1 LKIKLIMPAWP
12 KSSLWGKLGSG
23 IPSLSLATIAAL
35 TPPGHDIE
43 IIYDEKGPINYD
55 APCDIAGITGM
66 TPVSKR
72 AYAIAA
78 EFKKRGVL
86 TVMGG
91 IHATM
96 APEEA
101 GEHFDCVIVG
111 EGERTW
117 QQLLAD
123 HEKGAVKKFYRNDG
137 MIDLTTESPVP
148 RLDYYKGKGFF
159 LPNIIQTTR
168 GCPYNCEF
176 CTVTEFFGRSYR
188 HKSHEQIVREIE
200 AMDRDRFRGNEVF
213 FCDDN
218 IVANRR
224 FLMRMCDDITPFK
237 LNWYAQ
243 STAAVTEDDEVLAKL
258 EQSGCKV
265 LFIGFDSLNQ
275 ESLEG
280 IDKGHNVVTKYADA
294 VKKLHDHG
302 ISIHGSF
309 MFGFDHD
316 DINVFQK
323 FLDFGQKVKLD
334 AAFLTVVT
342 PFPGT
347 RIHER
352 MKAEGRIFDFD
363 WERYDISTVVYKP
376 ARLTVQELQ
385 EGYWWMF
392 REFHT
397 FPNIF
402 RRLWGSTPSWMIN
415 PGSNMVFKV
424 FGGRTFPKVKDI
436 GRFTGKPS
444 SRI

>member
-1 LKIKLIMPAWP
+1 MTALNIKLIMPAWP
-12 KSSLWGKLGSG
+12 KTSLWGKLGSG
-23 IPSLSLATIAAL
+23 IPSLSLATVAAL
-35 TPPGHDIE
+35 TPAGHDVE

-55 APCDIAGITGM
+55 APVDIVGMTGM

-72 AYAIAA
+72 AYQIAA
-78 EFKKRGVL
+78 EYKKRGVH

-96 APEEA
+96 CPEEA
-101 GEHFDCVIVG
+101 AEHFDSVVVG
-111 EGERTW
+111 EGEGAW
-117 QQLLAD
+117 QRLLAD
-123 HEKGAVKKFYRNDG
+123 YEKGSLQKYYKNDG
-137 MIDLTTESPVP
+137 LIDLETESPVP

-168 GCPYNCEF
+168 GCPHNCEF
-176 CTVTEFFGRSYR
+176 CTVTQFFGRSYR
-188 HKSHEQIVREIE
+188 HKSHAQIVKEIE

-218 IVANRR
+218 IVANRK

-243 STAAVTEDDEVLAKL
+243 STAAVTDDDEVLKKL

-265 LFIGFDSLNQ
+265 LFVGFDSLNQ
-275 ESLEG
+275 DSLEG
-280 IDKGHNVVTKYADA
+280 IDKGHNIVEKYATT

-316 DINVFQK
+316 DLDVFSK
-323 FLDFGQKVKLD
+323 FLDFGMKVKLD

-352 MKAEGRIFDFD
+352 MKEDGRIFDFD
-363 WERYDISTVVYKP
+363 WEHYDISTVVYKP
-376 ARLTVQELQ
+376 TKLSVKDLQ

-402 RRLWGSTPSWMIN
+402 KRLWGSTPSWMIN
-415 PGSNMVFKV
+415 PGSNMVFKI

-436 GRFTGKPS
+436 GRFKT
-444 SRI
+444 

>member
-1 LKIKLIMPAWP
+1 MKIKLIMPAWP
-12 KSSLWGKLGSG
+12 KTSLWGKLGSG
-23 IPSLSLATIAAL
+23 IPSLSLATVAAL
-35 TPPGHDIE
+35 TPPEHTVE
-43 IIYDEKGPINYD
+43 IIYDEKGPIKYD
-55 APCDIAGITGM
+55 DPVDIVGMTGM

-72 AYAIAA
+72 AYQIAA
-78 EFKKRGVL
+78 EFKKRGVH

-96 APEEA
+96 CPAEA
-101 GEHFDCVIVG
+101 GEHFDSVVIG
-111 EGERTW
+111 EGERMW
-117 QQLLAD
+117 QQLLED
-123 HEKGAVKKFYRNDG
+123 FKKGQVKKFYQNEG
-137 MIDLTTESPVP
+137 LIDLTKESPIP

-168 GCPYNCEF
+168 GCPHNCEF
-176 CTVTEFFGRSYR
+176 CTVTQFFGRSYR
-188 HKSHEQIVREIE
+188 HKSHEQIVKEIE
-200 AMDRDRFRGNEVF
+200 VMDRDRFRGNEVF

-218 IVANRR
+218 IVANRK
-224 FLMRMCDDITPFK
+224 FLIKMCDDITPFK

-243 STAAVTEDDEVLAKL
+243 STAAVADDDEVIKKL

-265 LFIGFDSLNQ
+265 LFVGFDSLNQ
-275 ESLEG
+275 DSLKG
-280 IDKGHNVVTKYADA
+280 IDKSHNVVEKYATV
-294 VKKLHDHG
+294 VKKFHDHG

-316 DINVFQK
+316 DLGVFEH
-323 FLDFGQKVKLD
+323 FLDFGMKTKLD

-347 RIHER
+347 RIHDR
-352 MKAEGRIFDFD
+352 LKDEGRIFDFD
-363 WERYDISTVVYKP
+363 WEHYDISTVVYKP
-376 ARLTVQELQ
+376 AKLSVKDLQ

-402 RRLWGSTPSWMIN
+402 RRLWGNTPSWMIN

-436 GRFTGKPS
+436 ERFKRTRPTL
-444 SRI
+444 

>member
-1 LKIKLIMPAWP
+1 MKIKLIMPAWP
-12 KSSLWGKLGSG
+12 KTSLWGKLGSG
-23 IPSLSLATIAAL
+23 IPSLSLATVAAL
-35 TPPGHDIE
+35 TPSEHEVE

-55 APCDIAGITGM
+55 DPVDIVGMTGM
-66 TPVSKR
+66 TPVSRR
-72 AYAIAA
+72 AYQIAA
-78 EFKKRGVL
+78 EFKKRGVF
-86 TVMGG
+86 TAMGG

-96 APEEA
+96 APKEA
-101 GEHFDCVIVG
+101 AEHFDSVIIG

-117 QQLLAD
+117 QQLLHD
-123 HEKGAVKKFYRNDG
+123 FQKGQTKKFYQNEG
-137 MIDLTTESPVP
+137 QIDLITESPVP

-176 CTVTEFFGRSYR
+176 CTVTQFFGRSYR
-188 HKSHEQIVREIE
+188 HKSHEQVVKEIE

-218 IVANRR
+218 IVANRK

-243 STAAVTEDDEVLAKL
+243 STNSVADDDEVLDKL

-265 LFIGFDSLNQ
+265 LFVGFDSLNQ

-280 IDKGHNVVTKYADA
+280 IDKGHNIVEKYATT

-316 DINVFQK
+316 DPSVFQK

-347 RIHER
+347 RLHER
-352 MKAEGRIFDFD
+352 FKAEGRIFDFD
-363 WERYDISTVVYKP
+363 WEHYDISTVVYQPTKMS
-376 ARLTVQELQ
+376 VKDLQ

-436 GRFTGKPS
+436 ERFK
-444 SRI
+444 RV

>member
-1 LKIKLIMPAWP
+1 MPAWP
-12 KSSLWGKLGSG
+12 KTSLWGKLGSG
-23 IPSLSLATIAAL
+23 IPSLSLATVAAL
-35 TPPGHDIE
+35 TPPEHEVE
-43 IIYDEKGPINYD
+43 IIYDEKGPIKYD
-55 APCDIAGITGM
+55 DPVDIVGMTGM

-72 AYAIAA
+72 AYQIAA
-78 EFKKRGVL
+78 EFKKRGAH

-101 GEHFDCVIVG
+101 GEHFDSVVIG
-111 EGERTW
+111 EGERAW
-117 QQLLAD
+117 QRLLED
-123 HEKGAVKKFYRNDG
+123 FRKGAVQKFYKNDG
-137 MIDLTTESPVP
+137 LIDLTAESPIP

-168 GCPYNCEF
+168 GCPHNCEF
-176 CTVTEFFGRSYR
+176 CTVTQFFGRSYR

-218 IVANRR
+218 IVANRK
-224 FLMRMCDDITPFK
+224 FLMRMCDDITPYK

-243 STAAVTEDDEVLAKL
+243 STAAVTDDDAVLAKL

-265 LFIGFDSLNQ
+265 LFVGFDSLNQ
-275 ESLEG
+275 ESLKG
-280 IDKGHNVVTKYADA
+280 IDKGHNIVEKYGTV
-294 VKKLHDHG
+294 VKKLHDRG

-316 DINVFQK
+316 DISVFQR
-323 FLDFGQKVKLD
+323 FLDFGAKVKLD

-347 RIHER
+347 RVHER
-352 MKAEGRIFDFD
+352 LKADGRIFDFD
-363 WERYDISTVVYKP
+363 WEHYDISTVVYNPVKMS
-376 ARLTVQELQ
+376 VKELQ

-402 RRLWGSTPSWMIN
+402 KRLWGSTPSWMIN

-436 GRFTGKPS
+436 GRFKGA
-444 SRI
+444 